1 MRAAELEVASH
12 ITLQAHIDGK
22 LFTTE
27 AAVAKQSGGN
37 TILRLMNVEQFD
49 RYASKTSIF
58 SLCYKSG
65 LEMNFI
71 SSDVEILHSASN
83 PVFISINSGI
93 EMTAIHSQRSHVRYP
108 YEYDLVLSV
117 GMENITARSVDISS
131 SGVGVL
137 SPKPVRVSTTVF
149 VDIYNPV
156 TKKARAFR
164 AQVANCT
171 QKKMN
176 QYFIGLMFYETD
188 QWVLDFI
195 NDLQNKI
202 LQEVS

>member
-1 MRAAELEVASH
+1 MRISELELTSH
-12 ITLQAHIDGK
+12 VTIQAHIDGR

-27 AAVAKQSGGN
+27 AEVAKQSGES
-37 TILRLMNVEQFD
+37 TILRLKNVEQFD
-49 RYASKTSIF
+49 IYAAKTSIF

-65 LEMNFI
+65 LEMNFL

-83 PVFISINSGI
+83 PVFISVDAAT
-93 EMTAIHSQRSHVRYP
+93 EMTAIHSHRSHVRYK

-117 GMENITARSVDISS
+117 GTENATVRSVDISS

-137 SPKPVRVSTTVF
+137 ASKPYTKGTTVY

-156 TKKARAFR
+156 TKKSRAFR
-164 AQVANCT
+164 AQIANCT
-171 QKKMN
+171 QKKIN
-176 QYFIGLMFYETD
+176 SYFIGLMFYEHE

-202 LQEVS
+202 LQEIG